1 MPTIKESLYF
11 NYNGI
16 SCKTYN
22 LMNVNV
28 GGSGMFEET
37 FHASRNINETKVK
50 GNDTPLFNSIDEDP
64 LQFQLTI
71 AFTKAYT
78 DADIDNI
85 IVWLFQD
92 NYKPLYFED
101 KPNKIYYCMPS
112 GEAQIAHTGLKQGY
126 LTVTMRCKSSK
137 IYSPQQLTP
146 LYDLSTNPSGGFTF
160 SINNTGHEDIY
171 PEISIT
177 KIDNGALTFTKDGEI
192 FEIQN
197 LTNLEQ
203 IYINCEKEIIETDAI
218 GVSHYDD
225 VIGDYFDMMLKLG
238 NNTIKVE
245 GTCKV
250 QFRYVFKYKF

>member
-16 SCKTYN
+16 SCRDYN
-22 LMNVNV
+22 LMSVNVN
-28 GGSGMFEET
+28 GSGMFEEV
-37 FHASRNINETKVK
+37 FHTSRNINETKIK
-50 GNDTPLFNSIDEDP
+50 GNDTPLFNGIDEDS
-64 LQFQLTI
+64 LQFELTI
-71 AFTKAYT
+71 AFTKEYT
-78 DADIDNI
+78 DTDIDNI

-112 GEAQIAHTGLKQGY
+112 GEARISHTGLKQGY
-126 LTVTMRCKSSK
+126 LTIAMKCKSSK

-146 LYDLSTNPSGGFTF
+146 LYDLSVNSSGYTF
-160 SINNTGHEDIY
+160 SINNTGHTDIY

-177 KIDNGALTFTKDGEI
+177 KIGDGVLTFTKDGEI
-192 FEIQN
+192 FEIRN

-203 IYINCEKEIIETDAI
+203 IYINCEKEIIETDAVGI
-218 GVSHYDD
+218 SRYDD
-225 VIGDYFDMMLKLG
+225 VIGDYFDMMLKRG
-238 NNTIKVE
+238 SNSIKVD